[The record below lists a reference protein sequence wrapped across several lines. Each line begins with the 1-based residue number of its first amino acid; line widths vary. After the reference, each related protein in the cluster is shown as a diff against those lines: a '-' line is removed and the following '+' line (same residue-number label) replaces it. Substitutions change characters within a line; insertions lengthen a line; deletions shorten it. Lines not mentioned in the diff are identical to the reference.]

1 MPSQRARNVSA
12 VIDRLWAEAQS
23 PEAKAEVQEIAKR
36 ANTDY
41 GFWKKIADGPQM
53 PTLGWGPEI
62 GASVVSGGIAQKVPS
77 LIGKRL
83 AALPMAIY
91 GAGHLGEGLLR
102 RFEGLP
108 ETGEQILRG
117 GSELAFGLPGLFPGM
132 FKQTAAKAADNIPTP
147 KADDIPTPKA
157 DDIPT
162 PRAADAGGGTTP
174 PGQTAGRVAQ
184 DPPGVQPPGVQ
195 PPGVQPPGVEDPLW
209 RAVDRVVADAKKENI
224 APFTLGPNFAK
235 AQTNFGFGQANF
247 NVKFESE
254 LERALYMVGSTKTK
268 SKRDKEIVQT
278 LMAYLGQSA
287 NNVRRLGQ
295 SVRARIKKLAEEQ
308 IERGNTEGTI
318 EVQARIPT
326 SVADDIPAS
335 VADDIPTSVAD
346 DIPGRAGRG
355 AATGRPQPPTPAS
368 PERIATIRGRIVE
381 TARQGRLAEL
391 DNFISQYAETV
402 EAFTP
407 EDITAFTTLVN
418 KISPVSMS
426 RLLRREQWPR
436 MGHWRADALKAID
449 DLGPD
454 RLTAL
459 RQPKEI
465 QREALRSIKG
475 KDLPSGGLLSDQGTI
490 TRESAGQYL
499 AEAGGLPPELI
510 QTMSDDE
517 LFETAGVF
525 VLDQTEYLHSR
536 VKKLL
541 EKLGYGGGT
550 SQNIWKYQGRHTQAP
565 FQKIVETDKV
575 LPKSLEAMGGREIPT
590 EFGGD
595 RSIGYL
601 AQKFKSSFLKAT
613 EPGVK
618 AGRLEMLAR
627 ELQRVDLALALALLG
642 LEGGRRA
649 HVGSEG
655 VANAAIG

>member
-1 MPSQRARNVSA
+1 MVDIWQPLKSA
-12 VIDRLWAEAQS
+12 SINLHLPPVR
-23 PEAKAEVQEIAKR
+23 KC
-36 ANTDY
+36 
-41 GFWKKIADGPQM
+41 WKKIADGPQM

-62 GASVVSGGIAQKVPS
+62 GASVGSGGIAQQVPS

-108 ETGEQILRG
+108 ETGEQIFRG
-117 GSELAFGLPGLFPGM
+117 GSELAFGLPGLFPGA
-132 FKQTAAKAADNIPTP
+132 FKQTAAKAADNIPT
-147 KADDIPTPKA
+147 
-157 DDIPT
+157 
-162 PRAADAGGGTTP
+162 
-174 PGQTAGRVAQ
+174 
-184 DPPGVQPPGVQ
+184 
-195 PPGVQPPGVEDPLW
+195 
-209 RAVDRVVADAKKENI
+209 
-224 APFTLGPNFAK
+224 
-235 AQTNFGFGQANF
+235 
-247 NVKFESE
+247 
-254 LERALYMVGSTKTK
+254 
-268 SKRDKEIVQT
+268 
-278 LMAYLGQSA
+278 
-287 NNVRRLGQ
+287 
-295 SVRARIKKLAEEQ
+295 
-308 IERGNTEGTI
+308 
-318 EVQARIPT
+318 
-326 SVADDIPAS
+326 SVADDIPTS

-346 DIPGRAGRG
+346 DIPGRPGREAAVPGG
-355 AATGRPQPPTPAS
+355 AATGRRQPPTPAS

-381 TARQGRLAEL
+381 TARQGRVAEL

-426 RLLRREQWPR
+426 RLLRREGTDVLQETLQ
-436 MGHWRADALKAID
+436 GDELGKTLKAID

-454 RLTAL
+454 RLAAL

-465 QREALRSIKG
+465 QRAALRSIKG
-475 KDLPSGGLLSDQGTI
+475 EQFPSGGLLTPEGTI

-525 VLDQTEYLHSR
+525 ALDQTEYLHSR

-550 SQNIWKYQGRHTQAP
+550 SQNIWKYQGRHTQSP
-565 FQKIVETDKV
+565 FQKIVETDRV
-575 LPKSLEAMGGREIPT
+575 LPKSLKAMGGREIPT

-595 RSIGYL
+595 RTIGYL
-601 AQKFKSSFLKAT
+601 AEKFKSSFLKAT

>member
-23 PEAKAEVQEIAKR
+23 PEAKAEVHEIAKR

-108 ETGEQILRG
+108 ETGEQIFRG
-117 GSELAFGLPGLFPGM
+117 GSELAFGLPGLFPGV
-132 FKQTAAKAADNIPTP
+132 FKQTAAKAADNIPTSGADDIP
-147 KADDIPTPKA
+147 TFEQSGSSWRHFLSGADDIPTP
-157 DDIPT
+157 
-162 PRAADAGGGTTP
+162 
-174 PGQTAGRVAQ
+174 
-184 DPPGVQPPGVQ
+184 
-195 PPGVQPPGVEDPLW
+195 
-209 RAVDRVVADAKKENI
+209 
-224 APFTLGPNFAK
+224 
-235 AQTNFGFGQANF
+235 
-247 NVKFESE
+247 
-254 LERALYMVGSTKTK
+254 
-268 SKRDKEIVQT
+268 
-278 LMAYLGQSA
+278 
-287 NNVRRLGQ
+287 
-295 SVRARIKKLAEEQ
+295 
-308 IERGNTEGTI
+308 
-318 EVQARIPT
+318 
-326 SVADDIPAS
+326 VADDI
-335 VADDIPTSVAD
+335 TGR
-346 DIPGRAGRG
+346 PGREAAVPGG

-381 TARQGRLAEL
+381 TARQGRVAEL

-426 RLLRREQWPR
+426 RLLRREGTDVLQETLQ
-436 MGHWRADALKAID
+436 GDELGKTLKAID

-454 RLTAL
+454 RLAAL

-465 QREALRSIKG
+465 QRAALRSIKG
-475 KDLPSGGLLSDQGTI
+475 EQFPSGGLLTPEGTI

-525 VLDQTEYLHSR
+525 ALDQTEYLHSR

-550 SQNIWKYQGRHTQAP
+550 SQNIWKYQGRHTQSP
-565 FQKIVETDKV
+565 FQKIVETDRV
-575 LPKSLEAMGGREIPT
+575 LPKSLKAMGGREIPT

-595 RSIGYL
+595 RTIGYL
-601 AQKFKSSFLKAT
+601 AEKFKSSFLKAT

>member
-41 GFWKKIADGPQM
+41 SFWKKIADGPQM

-108 ETGEQILRG
+108 ETGEQIFRG
-117 GSELAFGLPGLFPGM
+117 GSELAFGLPGLFPGA
-132 FKQTAAKAADNIPTP
+132 FKQTAAKAADNIPTSGV
-147 KADDIPTPKA
+147 DDIPT
-157 DDIPT
+157 T
-162 PRAADAGGGTTP
+162 RAADAGGGTTP
-174 PGQTAGRVAQ
+174 PGQTAGRVPQ
-184 DPPGVQPPGVQ
+184 DPPGAPSTGAPS
-195 PPGVQPPGVEDPLW
+195 PDVQPPGVEAPLW

-224 APFTLGPNFAK
+224 APFMLGPNFAK
-235 AQTNFGFGQANF
+235 AQTNFGYKQANF

-295 SVRARIKKLAEEQ
+295 SVRARIKKLAAEQ
-308 IERGNTEGTI
+308 SKRGNTKGTI

-326 SVADDIPAS
+326 SG
-335 VADDIPTSVAD
+335 AD
-346 DIPGRAGRG
+346 DIPGRPGREAAVTGG
-355 AATGRPQPPTPAS
+355 AATGRRQPPTPAS

-381 TARQGRLAEL
+381 TARQGRVAEL

-426 RLLRREQWPR
+426 RLLRREGTDVLQETLQ
-436 MGHWRADALKAID
+436 GDELGKTLKAID

-454 RLTAL
+454 RLAAL

-465 QREALRSIKG
+465 QRAALRSIKG
-475 KDLPSGGLLSDQGTI
+475 EQFPSGGLLTPEGTI

-510 QTMSDDE
+510 QTMPDDE

-525 VLDQTEYLHSR
+525 ALDQTEYLHSR

-550 SQNIWKYQGRHTQAP
+550 SQNIWKYQGRHTQSP
-565 FQKIVETDKV
+565 FQKIVETDRV
-575 LPKSLEAMGGREIPT
+575 LPKSLKAMGGREIPT

-595 RSIGYL
+595 RTIGYL
-601 AQKFKSSFLKAT
+601 AEKFKSSFLKAT
-613 EPGVK
+613 ESGVK

>member
-41 GFWKKIADGPQM
+41 SFWKKIADGPQM

-108 ETGEQILRG
+108 ETGEQIFRG
-117 GSELAFGLPGLFPGM
+117 GSELAFGLPGLFPGV
-132 FKQTAAKAADNIPTP
+132 FKQTAAKAADNIPT
-147 KADDIPTPKA
+147 
-157 DDIPT
+157 
-162 PRAADAGGGTTP
+162 
-174 PGQTAGRVAQ
+174 
-184 DPPGVQPPGVQ
+184 
-195 PPGVQPPGVEDPLW
+195 
-209 RAVDRVVADAKKENI
+209 
-224 APFTLGPNFAK
+224 
-235 AQTNFGFGQANF
+235 
-247 NVKFESE
+247 
-254 LERALYMVGSTKTK
+254 
-268 SKRDKEIVQT
+268 
-278 LMAYLGQSA
+278 
-287 NNVRRLGQ
+287 
-295 SVRARIKKLAEEQ
+295 
-308 IERGNTEGTI
+308 
-318 EVQARIPT
+318 
-326 SVADDIPAS
+326 SVADDIPTS

-346 DIPGRAGRG
+346 DIPGRPGREAAVPGG

-381 TARQGRLAEL
+381 TARQGRVAEL

-426 RLLRREQWPR
+426 RLLRREGTDVLQETLQ
-436 MGHWRADALKAID
+436 GDELGKTLKAID

-454 RLTAL
+454 RLAAL

-465 QREALRSIKG
+465 QRAALRSIKG
-475 KDLPSGGLLSDQGTI
+475 EQFPSGGLLTPEGTI

-525 VLDQTEYLHSR
+525 ALDQTEYLHSR

-550 SQNIWKYQGRHTQAP
+550 SQNIWKYQGRHTQSP
-565 FQKIVETDKV
+565 FQKIVETDRV
-575 LPKSLEAMGGREIPT
+575 LPKSLKAMGGREIPT

-595 RSIGYL
+595 RTIGYL
-601 AQKFKSSFLKAT
+601 AEKFKSSFLKAT